1 MKNIPNIL
9 SVFRLI
15 LVPVFVV
22 VFWNNYPE
30 NVMTAMFV
38 FLLAGA
44 TDVVDGY
51 IARRY
56 NCISKAGKVLDPLA
70 DKLMQMAVLVCLFLK
85 DFVPLWL
92 LILLVS
98 KEIFI
103 LVCGGLIIRLKKTY
117 VVSSWFGKAAV
128 CMFYLGVCYFML
140 RPQFNIVAKGDILI
154 VSLLMGGCALG
165 ALVMYVYQY
174 YRKLEMGKYKKLNE
188 TEESEKSL

>member
-9 SVFRLI
+9 STFRLI

-22 VFWNNYPE
+22 VFWSNYPE
-30 NVMTAMFV
+30 NVMAAMFI

-44 TDVVDGY
+44 TDVIDGY
-51 IARRY
+51 IARKY
-56 NCISKAGKVLDPLA
+56 NWISKAGKVLDPLA
-70 DKLMQMAVLVCLFLK
+70 DKLMQMAVLICLFIK
-85 DFVPLWL
+85 NFVPLWL

-98 KEIFI
+98 KELFM
-103 LVCGGLIIRLKKTY
+103 LVCGGVIIRWKKTY

-140 RPQFNIVAKGDILI
+140 RSKWGITGNVDILI

-165 ALVMYVYQY
+165 ALVMYAYHY
-174 YRKLEMGKYKKLNE
+174 YRKLEMGKYKKQSENE
-188 TEESEKSL
+188 EKVSL